1 MREGKVKW
9 NLHNKRVLS
18 LCVKVFRNSTCARSS
33 PSTRRTRNS
42 VLNGISPSNNLF
54 KCKRETCMI
63 LVPRNLCYLETR
75 TVQSPWRIQ
84 LLMMT
89 VQSGLFLKSKHS
101 DGCSAILYC
110 STKTTQTLITTLNY
124 WRHFLDI
131 VNIFQIWSTLAGCQE
146 LAVGFE
152 PSRNGEIFSIN
163 NKWAYLRWM
172 LFTSSSLNGRILPDK
187 NTNALSP
194 SSPGIISFIE
204 MPSANVTSLFSRSC
218 ITPCLRWAEQQIRY
232 NTSGIPGPFLK

>member
-1 MREGKVKW
+1 M
-9 NLHNKRVLS
+9 
-18 LCVKVFRNSTCARSS
+18 CVKVFRNSTCARSS

-63 LVPRNLCYLETR
+63 LVPRNFVTLKPELSSHRREFNYKWWLFRSVCSLKVP
-75 TVQSPWRIQ
+75 TVMKVPPFCTAS
-84 LLMMT
+84 
-89 VQSGLFLKSKHS
+89 S
-101 DGCSAILYC
+101 
-110 STKTTQTLITTLNY
+110 KTTQTLITTLNY